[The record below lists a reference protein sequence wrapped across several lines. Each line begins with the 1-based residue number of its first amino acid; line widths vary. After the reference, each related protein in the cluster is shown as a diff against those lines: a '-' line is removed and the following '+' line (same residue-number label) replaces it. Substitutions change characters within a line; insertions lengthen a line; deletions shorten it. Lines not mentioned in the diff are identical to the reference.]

1 MANQAS
7 NSPSG
12 RVPRS
17 IPQVTAEEAHRN
29 ALELAGGTLPADP
42 IAALKASSPIPIPD
56 EPGAQCDAFL
66 AHILRPG
73 RLYCL
78 VLSKGYRPDFPGA
91 IFEKDELLC
100 PQYQGVIPSAIPGG
114 YLRFNPV
121 AGPGSGKGGC
131 HRDCDIVGF
140 DYVLVESDSLPLEL
154 QAALIPKLVELGIP
168 VASAVHTG
176 GKSIHALIRVNAA
189 DHTEFRAVARR
200 IYARLV
206 TLGADPSTSNPSRMS
221 RLPGCVRTFPDKSTA
236 LQQLLYLA

>member
-1 MANQAS
+1 MANPPTPTS
-7 NSPSG
+7 S
-12 RVPRS
+12 RVPRG

-29 ALELAGGTLPADP
+29 ALELAGGALPADP
-42 IAALKASSPIPIPD
+42 IAVLKASSPIPIPED
-56 EPGAQCDAFL
+56 TGEQCDAFL
-66 AHILRPG
+66 NHILRPG
-73 RLYCL
+73 RLYNL
-78 VLSKGYRPDFPGA
+78 VASMGAWPGFPGA
-91 IFEKDELLC
+91 IIQKEELLC
-100 PQYQGVIPSAIPGG
+100 PEYRGVIPSVAPGG

-121 AGPGSGKGGC
+121 VGPGSGKNGC
-131 HRDCDIVGF
+131 HRDCDIVEF
-140 DYVLVESDSLPLEL
+140 HYVLVESDSLPLEL
-154 QAALIPKLVELGIP
+154 QATVLLKLIELGVP

-221 RLPGCVRTFPDKSTA
+221 RLPGCVRTFPDKTTA